1 MKYIYR
7 YDSQSPTGFEI
18 IPVADD
24 YELQPGEAAELP
36 AGYTP
41 YKLVN
46 GVLTASTKEESD
58 AYYKQ
63 QNGAASQPIASPETK
78 VMGVMNKQIINLS
91 QQVFKLQS
99 TVQEQTAQIQAL
111 QGGNK

>member
-63 QNGAASQPIASPETK
+63 QGNTPATPTASPETK
-78 VMGVMNKQIINLS
+78 VMEVMNKQIINLS

>member
-7 YDSQSPTGFEI
+7 YDKQSPTGF
-18 IPVADD
+18 VTVGVGDN
-24 YELQPGEAAELP
+24 YTLQAGEVAELP

-63 QNGAASQPIASPETK
+63 QGNPPATPTASPETK
-78 VMGVMNKQIINLS
+78 VMAVMNKQIINLS

>member
-7 YDSQSPTGFEI
+7 YDSQLPTGFEI

-36 AGYTP
+36 VGYTP

-63 QNGAASQPIASPETK
+63 QGNAPATPTASPETK
-78 VMGVMNKQIINLS
+78 VMEVMNKQIINLS

-111 QGGNK
+111 QGGSK

>member
-7 YDSQSPTGFEI
+7 YDSQSLTGFEI

-63 QNGAASQPIASPETK
+63 QNGAASQPTASPETK
-78 VMGVMNKQIINLS
+78 VMEVMNKQIINLS

-111 QGGNK
+111 QGGSK

>member
-7 YDSQSPTGFEI
+7 YDEQSPTGFVIAE
-18 IPVADD
+18 VDD
-24 YELQPGEAAELP
+24 NHKLQPGEATELP

-63 QNGAASQPIASPETK
+63 QGNAPAAPTASPETK
-78 VMGVMNKQIINLS
+78 VMAVMNKQIINLS

>member
-1 MKYIYR
+1 MIIYR
-7 YDSQSPTGFEI
+7 YDADSETGVSVYDM
-18 IPVADD
+18 PDD
-24 YELQPGEAAELP
+24 YTVKTGDFTALP
-36 AGYTP
+36 EGYTP

-63 QNGAASQPIASPETK
+63 QGNAPATPTASPETK
-78 VMGVMNKQIINLS
+78 VMAVMNKQIINLS

>member
-24 YELQPGEAAELP
+24 YELQPGETAELP

-63 QNGAASQPIASPETK
+63 QGNIPSTPTASPETK
-78 VMGVMNKQIINLS
+78 VMAVMNKQIINLS

-111 QGGNK
+111 QGGSK

>member
-7 YDSQSPTGFEI
+7 YDKQSPTGF
-18 IPVADD
+18 VTVGVDD
-24 YELQPGEAAELP
+24 NYTLQAGEVAELP
-36 AGYTP
+36 VGYTP

-58 AYYKQ
+58 AYYKRQ
-63 QNGAASQPIASPETK
+63 GNTPATPTASPETK
-78 VMGVMNKQIINLS
+78 VMAVMNKQIINLS

>member
-7 YDSQSPTGFEI
+7 YDEQSPTGFVIAE
-18 IPVADD
+18 VDD
-24 YELQPGEAAELP
+24 NHKLQPGEAAELP

-63 QNGAASQPIASPETK
+63 QGNTPAAPTASPETK
-78 VMGVMNKQIINLS
+78 VMEVMNKQIITLS

>member
-63 QNGAASQPIASPETK
+63 QGNTPATPTVSSETK
-78 VMGVMNKQIINLS
+78 VMEVMNKQIINLS